1 MTKMIYCARDDD
13 IQCTAGRLRLPLRG
27 CCEHS
32 GHFVRTRISDRVG
45 KYCPGACTLKN
56 PSSWASCSVPSTDTR
71 RQPRF
76 GISLLII
83 LLPVILMVREYF
95 GQQLKQTLWLGAVL
109 QAIVS
114 VVGLIGTLLLWH

>member
-1 MTKMIYCARDDD
+1 M
-13 IQCTAGRLRLPLRG
+13 
-27 CCEHS
+27 
-32 GHFVRTRISDRVG
+32 
-45 KYCPGACTLKN
+45 
-56 PSSWASCSVPSTDTR
+56 PSTDTR